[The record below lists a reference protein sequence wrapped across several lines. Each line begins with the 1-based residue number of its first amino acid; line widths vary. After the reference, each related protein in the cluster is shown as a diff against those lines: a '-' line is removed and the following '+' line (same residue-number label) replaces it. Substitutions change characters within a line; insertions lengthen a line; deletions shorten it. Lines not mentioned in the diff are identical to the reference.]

1 MAARESEA
9 VFEGRA
15 SAVAV
20 RLAQPN
26 PACSRRTS
34 DHPARKRFRVPQ
46 LFERASGSWCNPK
59 FDSLELERAC
69 VERCLPQVQRRFRY
83 ALIYVLTACI
93 VRGMVCVAIKEG
105 RAAFLVP
112 IVLFTIL
119 CAGLLGV
126 TYSPIYKHHWVR
138 MVVGLLLALG
148 LGVLSLATAGGT
160 WCSFDE
166 NLSQVGSFAI
176 CVEVLLLLYAV
187 IPLPLYLCTILG
199 FVYSFAFE
207 TFQLLRMSKWK
218 VEFSSKVVLMTIANL
233 LLHACIHAI
242 GMHAFL
248 MAQVRVCNTFLKVGQ
263 AIIHGKE
270 LEVEKALK
278 EKMIHAVMPQMI
290 AHELLN
296 QQGEE
301 EGGEVMVVSPATRN
315 KKKKKFSIAKEQ
327 LPFRPFTMRQME
339 NVSILFADIVG
350 FTRMSANKS
359 ADTLVRLLN
368 NLFGRFDKLC
378 ELTGCEKI
386 STLGDCYY
394 CVAGCPEPRSDHAS
408 CCIEM
413 GLGMIAAIEKF
424 CWENDETVNMRVGV
438 HTGTVLCGI
447 LGMKR
452 FKFDVLSND
461 VNLANM
467 MEQLGVAGKVHVSE
481 ATANCITDDRYL
493 REYGRLSERLGPT
506 VACFEQLKGMRTFL
520 ISGYMSGERPVWW
533 RDEGPAALPFGGC
546 LLYPWAHPLPNTQVS
561 SVKQSSD
568 GTQQDGMVP
577 NEARPVAHAGSDGT
591 SSTHEASRTAR
602 AEGAGVVDLT
612 RGRPGG
618 DKVGKIALPSVKE
631 EEEVEEIQKDEMGQ
645 NGQKERRKE
654 MSSSWQGNPK
664 TQNGMLA
671 VRADRRL
678 STSRSSLVESLQ
690 ERLAKER
697 APLLPITI
705 GYKQIMQKSD
715 MHFVEVIK
723 NDWLMDDYFF
733 KPPINKISLSFLK
746 PDLEKTYQASYQEEV
761 MNGAAVDT
769 IANARLS
776 SLLDVFISCVVSLLG
791 AVACLLILWGLD
803 GSTPLP
809 IIATSLVFILHAIC
823 LFLSF
828 RMTLCLEYAAL
839 WLRKL
844 LEFGSGWIPRHILG
858 LLLVSSPAILTLCNF
873 SCGVLASKP
882 ARLFFACAM
891 IVGMTHFC
899 NFCQLSSWFR
909 SILASIFGLLLLL
922 LLVLSLCPPEQVQVS
937 SGNESLVN
945 GSGTNE
951 KQVFQ
956 QKTTEKDDSSKQ
968 KAWELGLDL
977 GLLLLLI
984 WFLDREFEI
993 AYRLN
998 YHGNVEA
1005 ELHQQK
1011 IEHTK
1016 NQADALLHNIIPPHV
1031 AEQLK
1036 VQPQYSCNHDSVGV
1050 IFASIVNFREFYE
1063 EKFEGGKECYRVLH
1077 ELMSDLDQLLSHPD
1091 FTCIEKIKTIGA
1103 TYMAA
1108 SGLDLPETS
1117 RSSSG
1122 AVATANS
1129 GNGVD
1134 GPYLHLRRL
1143 FEFACAMMHVVE
1155 DFNKDML
1162 WFGFQ
1167 LRIGYNHGPLTAGVI
1182 GTTKPLYDI
1191 WGDTVNIASRMDS
1204 TGLESR
1210 IQVSEESYLILG
1222 EMGYRF
1228 EYRGTVNVKGKGQMK
1243 TYLYPCRDEA
1253 PIQPTLPVTNVYH
1266 AQVDG
1271 SIGRSPADENGEIA
1285 STSTQFAS
1293 DKLVDNSEL
1302 KGSEPSENLSD
1313 GVAAPDASSTA
1324 LLTSPVSEAS
1334 GLLPIA
1340 VGTNGQYEMQRTTQG
1355 SQDTGL
1361 ESQGSVDSRHQD
1373 DASNEPAKTSPRNPV

>member
-1 MAARESEA
+1 
-9 VFEGRA
+9 
-15 SAVAV
+15 
-20 RLAQPN
+20 
-26 PACSRRTS
+26 
-34 DHPARKRFRVPQ
+34 
-46 LFERASGSWCNPK
+46 
-59 FDSLELERAC
+59 
-69 VERCLPQVQRRFRY
+69 
-83 ALIYVLTACI
+83 
-93 VRGMVCVAIKEG
+93 
-105 RAAFLVP
+105 
-112 IVLFTIL
+112 
-119 CAGLLGV
+119 
-126 TYSPIYKHHWVR
+126 
-138 MVVGLLLALG
+138 
-148 LGVLSLATAGGT
+148 
-160 WCSFDE
+160 
-166 NLSQVGSFAI
+166 
-176 CVEVLLLLYAV
+176 
-187 IPLPLYLCTILG
+187 
-199 FVYSFAFE
+199 
-207 TFQLLRMSKWK
+207 
-218 VEFSSKVVLMTIANL
+218 
-233 LLHACIHAI
+233 
-242 GMHAFL
+242 
-248 MAQVRVCNTFLKVGQ
+248 
-263 AIIHGKE
+263 
-270 LEVEKALK
+270 
-278 EKMIHAVMPQMI
+278 
-290 AHELLN
+290 
-296 QQGEE
+296 
-301 EGGEVMVVSPATRN
+301 
-315 KKKKKFSIAKEQ
+315 
-327 LPFRPFTMRQME
+327 
-339 NVSILFADIVG
+339 
-350 FTRMSANKS
+350 
-359 ADTLVRLLN
+359 
-368 NLFGRFDKLC
+368 
-378 ELTGCEKI
+378 
-386 STLGDCYY
+386 
-394 CVAGCPEPRSDHAS
+394 
-408 CCIEM
+408 
-413 GLGMIAAIEKF
+413 
-424 CWENDETVNMRVGV
+424 
-438 HTGTVLCGI
+438 
-447 LGMKR
+447 
-452 FKFDVLSND
+452 
-461 VNLANM
+461 
-467 MEQLGVAGKVHVSE
+467 
-481 ATANCITDDRYL
+481 
-493 REYGRLSERLGPT
+493 
-506 VACFEQLKGMRTFL
+506 MRTFL

-533 RDEGPAALPFGGC
+533 KDEGPAVLPFGGC

-561 SVKQSSD
+561 NVKPSSD
-568 GTQQDGMVP
+568 GTQQDGMVT
-577 NEARPVAHAGSDGT
+577 NEARPAAHAGSDGT

-602 AEGAGVVDLT
+602 AECAGGIDLT

-618 DKVGKIALPSVKE
+618 DKVRKAALASVKE
-631 EEEVEEIQKDEMGQ
+631 EEEVEEIEKAE
-645 NGQKERRKE
+645 NGQKEHRKE
-654 MSSSWQGNPK
+654 MSSSWQGIPK

-733 KPPINKISLSFLK
+733 NPPINKISLSFLK
-746 PDLEKTYQASYQEEV
+746 RHLEKTYQASYQEEV

-776 SLLDVFISCVVSLLG
+776 SLLDVSISCVVSLLG

-828 RMTLCLEYAAL
+828 RMALCLDYAAQ

-844 LEFGSGWIPRHILG
+844 LEFGSGWIPRHVLG

-882 ARLFFACAM
+882 ARLFFACAV

-922 LLVLSLCPPEQVQVS
+922 LLVLSLCPPEQEQVFY
-937 SGNESLVN
+937 GNQSLVN
-945 GSGTNE
+945 GSSTDE
-951 KQVFQ
+951 KQVLQ
-956 QKTTEKDDSSKQ
+956 QKTTGKDDSSKQ

-984 WFLDREFEI
+984 WFLGRELEI

-1031 AEQLK
+1031 ADQLK

-1077 ELMSDLDQLLSHPD
+1077 ELMSDLDQLLSHSD

-1108 SGLDLPETS
+1108 SGLGLPETS

-1122 AVATANS
+1122 AVATASCNS
-1129 GNGVD
+1129 DSGVD
-1134 GPYLHLRRL
+1134 GSYLHLRRL

-1162 WFGFQ
+1162 CFGFQ

-1243 TYLYPCRDEA
+1243 TYLYPCKDDA
-1253 PIQPTLPVTNVYH
+1253 PSQPTLPVTNVYH

-1285 STSTQFAS
+1285 STSTQLAS

-1302 KGSEPSENLSD
+1302 SGSEPSQNLSD
-1313 GVAAPDASSTA
+1313 GVTAPDASSTD
-1324 LLTSPVSEAS
+1324 LLTSTVSEAA
-1334 GLLPIA
+1334 GLLPIE
-1340 VGTNGQYEMQRTTQG
+1340 VGANGQYEMQCTTRG
-1355 SQDTGL
+1355 SQETGL
-1361 ESQGSVDSRHQD
+1361 ESKGSVDSMCQD
-1373 DASNEPAKTSPRNPV
+1373 EASNEPPKCDDRHKTSPRNPV